1 MRIDKISEKSALKKQ
16 PPHPFVSAAAA
27 FFQRNS
33 GISAA
38 ALYYLLPVFLKPE
51 IIVCSVPFLP
61 VKVRSFPSP
70 VYVNLAVPFTA
81 LRQSDVTFFNVRFF
95 LAEDR
100 KTHA

>member
-16 PPHPFVSAAAA
+16 PPHPFVSA
-27 FFQRNS
+27 
-33 GISAA
+33 AA

-70 VYVNLAVPFTA
+70 VYVNFAVPFTA

-95 LAEDR
+95 LAEIVNAFVFLIVMPSTVR
-100 KTHA
+100 S